1 VDHRLFTKTRVIGT
15 GGGKGVSSI
24 GASQVTRS
32 VRTTISVARFFANP
46 PIGLEFM
53 EGRGMP
59 DWTAIATAA
68 GAAATAVGAGFV
80 FWQIWS
86 ASDALYGTN
95 SYAVHKDL
103 IDAYDHVLETEDQ
116 LIQKNGPDPALKAAL
131 KRQVIRLDTIIETA
145 EGLRNNN
152 GLSAASWKH
161 ILSSMCPNFETTNYK
176 IGGFDMRAAQ
186 TACERGQTFWK
197 AQPK

>member
-1 VDHRLFTKTRVIGT
+1 
-15 GGGKGVSSI
+15 
-24 GASQVTRS
+24 
-32 VRTTISVARFFANP
+32 
-46 PIGLEFM
+46 
-53 EGRGMP
+53 MP

-68 GAAATAVGAGFV
+68 GAGATAVGAGFV

-103 IDAYDHVLETEDQ
+103 IDAYDHVLETADQ
-116 LIQKNGPDPALKAAL
+116 ISQKDGPDLALKAAL

-152 GLSAASWKH
+152 GLSAESWKQ
-161 ILSSMCPNFETTNYK
+161 ILSTICPNFEKVNYK
-176 IGGFDMRAAQ
+176 IGGADMPATQA
-186 TACERGQTFWK
+186 ACERANAFWK